1 MGTVAATAALALTPM
16 AKGDVLVRTEILPID
31 GVTLTQQEFLTGSTA
46 GRPTRIASTA
56 ALS

>member
-1 MGTVAATAALALTPM
+1 M